1 MTRTFAR
8 LFLRAPLE
16 GKIIALNTRVTV
28 LRSTQNT
35 LPFDVPRITLYSTI
49 LSALQISPS
58 LCPASAMNIRH
69 QGRTVLSRSV
79 SSFNSN
85 DPGKPGSGND
95 SQNTRHRTFSRGC
108 LPEGTKQLDLRRRDW
123 PPPRMACTTRP
134 DLGKV
139 GTRRIAAVAAAACS
153 VGHQSSSTSN
163 AEDSGWTLSRGS
175 HRPPSDEA
183 PRRPRDESRGGST
196 PPSCEVLDSPRPRLV
211 RHDCPRCRRRCRTV
225 SHLSPAPAQPP
236 AAANWRSATENSVVP
251 RVRTRPVFGGM
262 YKNDFCARVAGKLTR
277 GNEGGR

>member
-35 LPFDVPRITLYSTI
+35 LPFDVPRITLFDDIKRVADFTESLSSICDEYS
-49 LSALQISPS
+49 SP
-58 LCPASAMNIRH
+58 RED
-69 QGRTVLSRSV
+69 SV
-79 SSFNSN
+79 SLDQSRRSI
-85 DPGKPGSGND
+85 PTIQVSRSGND

-139 GTRRIAAVAAAACS
+139 GTRRIAAVAAVACS

-251 RVRTRPVFGGM
+251 RVRTFLYLEECTKMIFVRESQGS
-262 YKNDFCARVAGKLTR
+262 
-277 GNEGGR
+277 

>member
-1 MTRTFAR
+1 
-8 LFLRAPLE
+8 
-16 GKIIALNTRVTV
+16 
-28 LRSTQNT
+28 
-35 LPFDVPRITLYSTI
+35 
-49 LSALQISPS
+49 
-58 LCPASAMNIRH
+58 
-69 QGRTVLSRSV
+69 
-79 SSFNSN
+79 
-85 DPGKPGSGND
+85 
-95 SQNTRHRTFSRGC
+95 
-108 LPEGTKQLDLRRRDW
+108 
-123 PPPRMACTTRP
+123 MACTTRP

-211 RHDCPRCRRRCRTV
+211 RHDCPRCRHRCRTV

-277 GNEGGR
+277 GNEGGRWISNPGNMQKRERTGWRSIRSSGVYTRSTRRCTGRARRTTEKTTSWLGFCVPSKHVGSVGTGT